1 MGMVAAEF
9 KIMPE
14 SPEVD
19 LENLK
24 AEISKTMKVQDFKI
38 EPIAFGL
45 KLLKILI
52 VVPDKEMGVVEGKLR
67 KIKGVSEVEAGNA
80 TLL

>member
-14 SPEVD
+14 SPDVD
-19 LENLK
+19 LENMK
-24 AEISKTMKVQDFKI
+24 VEISKVLKVQDYKI

-45 KLLKILI
+45 KSLKILI
-52 VVPDKEMGVVEGKLR
+52 VVPDKEMEDVEGKLR
-67 KIKGVSEVEAGNA
+67 KIKGVSEVEAGDA

>member
-1 MGMVAAEF
+1 MGMVALEL

-19 LENLK
+19 LEKIK
-24 AEISKTMKVQDFKI
+24 AEISKEIKIQDSKI

-45 KLLKILI
+45 KSLKILV
-52 VVPDKEMGVVEGKLR
+52 VVPDKETGDIEGKIR
-67 KIKGVSEVEAGNA
+67 EIKGVSEVETESV
-80 TLL
+80 TLV

>member
-1 MGMVAAEF
+1 MRMVALEL

-19 LENLK
+19 LEK
-24 AEISKTMKVQDFKI
+24 IKTEISKKIKIQDSKI

-45 KLLKILI
+45 KSLKILVI
-52 VVPDKEMGVVEGKLR
+52 IPDKETGDIEGKIR
-67 KIKGVSEVEAGNA
+67 EIKGVSEVETGSA

>member
-1 MGMVAAEF
+1 MGMVALEL

-19 LENLK
+19 LEKIK
-24 AEISKTMKVQDFKI
+24 AEISKKIKIQDSKI

-45 KLLKILI
+45 KSLKILV
-52 VVPDKEMGVVEGKLR
+52 VVPDKETGDIEGKIR
-67 KIKGVSEVEAGNA
+67 EIKGVSEVETESV
-80 TLL
+80 TLV